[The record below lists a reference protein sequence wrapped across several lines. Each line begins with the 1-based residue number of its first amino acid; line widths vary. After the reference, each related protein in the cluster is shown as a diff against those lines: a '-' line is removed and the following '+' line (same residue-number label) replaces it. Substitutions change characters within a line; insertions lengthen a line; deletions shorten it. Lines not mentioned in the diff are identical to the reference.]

1 MWERSS
7 QPLPVTCPFDNSE
20 VGATWLAG
28 DAEFERATSAAVE
41 AAAAMRRL
49 PAYERAAILMR
60 AHADLVARREEIGRT
75 IAGEVGKALRDAL
88 AEADRGTQTF
98 QVAAEEARRIGG
110 EVIPMDLAPHGVGR
124 VAFTRRYPIG
134 PVAGISPFNFPFNL
148 TAHKIAP
155 AVAAGDPI
163 VLKPATK
170 TPLSALILAD
180 ALDRAGL
187 PKGAL
192 SVLPMSRQIGDRLV
206 TDERYKLLT
215 FTGSSAVGWSM
226 KARAGKKKVLLE
238 LGGNAGVIVDE
249 TADIELRR
257 EARRHRRL
265 LARRPELHLGAAGV
279 RPRQRCSTSSPAAS
293 CARRRGAQDW
303 QPARPGHRHRADD
316 RGGRGRA
323 RRVVG
328 ERRRCSRGRRVLTG
342 GRRIGPALYAPTV
355 LVDVP
360 ETAKVCAQE
369 VFAPVVGLYRFD
381 RVRRR
386 ARAASTGRRTASRPA
401 SSRRDLCRTLDGD
414 GRPRGRR
421 RHGERR
427 VGLAHRPHAVRR
439 REGLGLG
446 REGPRYAIEE
456 MTEQKI
462 VVINRE
468 RYVGRRA
475 QSTSHKSPRSTRR
488 YATSAAAPCG

>member
-1 MWERSS
+1 MPSPFYLAGSWERSS
-7 QPLPVTCPFDNSE
+7 QPLPVTCPFDNSL

-28 DAEFERATSAAVE
+28 EAEFERATKAAVD
-41 AAAAMRRL
+41 AAPVMRKL

-60 AHADLVARREEIGRT
+60 AHAELVARREEIGRT

-98 QVAAEEARRIGG
+98 HVAAEEARRIGG

-148 TAHKIAP
+148 TAHKLAP

-170 TPLSALILAD
+170 TPLSALILAE
-180 ALDRAGL
+180 ALDHAGL

-192 SVLPMSRQIGDRLV
+192 SVLPMSRQVGDRLV

-215 FTGSSAVGWSM
+215 FTGSSAVGWAM
-226 KARAGKKKVLLE
+226 KARAGKKKVVLE

-249 TADIELRR
+249 TADVEH
-257 EARRHRRL
+257 A
-265 LARRPELHLGAAGV
+265 V
-279 RPRQRCSTSSPAAS
+279 K
-293 CARRRGAQDW
+293 
-303 QPARPGHRHRADD
+303 
-316 RGGRGRA
+316 
-323 RRVVG
+323 RVVVG
-328 ERRRCSRGRRVLTG
+328 GFSLAGQSCISVQRVFVHAAVFDRFAALLVARLEALKLGNPLDPTTDIGPMIEESEAARIESWVNEAVSTGATVLTG
-342 GRRIGPALYAPTV
+342 GRRLGPSMYAPTV
-355 LVDVP
+355 LTGVP

-369 VFAPVVGLYRFD
+369 VFAPVVGLYRFTD
-381 RVRRR
+381 FADAL
-386 ARAASTGRRTASRPA
+386 ARLNR
-401 SSRRDLCRTLDGD
+401 SSYGLQAGVFTNDLLRTLTAMDVL
-414 GRPRGRR
+414 
-421 RHGERR
+421 E
-427 VGLAHRPHAVRR
+427 VGGVMVNDVSAWRIDHMPYGGVKDS
-439 REGLGLG
+439 GLG

-462 VVINRE
+462 IVINRE
-468 RYVGRRA
+468 L
-475 QSTSHKSPRSTRR
+475 S
-488 YATSAAAPCG
+488 

>member
-1 MWERSS
+1 MSTPFYLAGSWERSN

-28 DAEFERATSAAVE
+28 DAELERATAAAV
-41 AAAAMRRL
+41 AAAATMRAL

-60 AHADLVARREEIGRT
+60 AHAELVARREEIGRT

-88 AEADRGTQTF
+88 AEADRGAQTF
-98 QVAAEEARRIGG
+98 QAAAEEARRIGG

-163 VLKPATK
+163 VLKPARK
-170 TPLSALILAD
+170 TPLSALILAE

-192 SVLPMSRQIGDRLV
+192 SVLPMTREVGDRLV
-206 TDERYKLLT
+206 TDDRFKLLT
-215 FTGSSAVGWSM
+215 FTGSSAVGWAM
-226 KARAGKKKVLLE
+226 KARAGKKRVVLE

-249 TADIELRR
+249 TADIAHAVKRI
-257 EARRHRRL
+257 
-265 LARRPELHLGAAGV
+265 
-279 RPRQRCSTSSPAAS
+279 
-293 CARRRGAQDW
+293 
-303 QPARPGHRHRADD
+303 
-316 RGGRGRA
+316 
-323 RRVVG
+323 VVG
-328 ERRRCSRGRRVLTG
+328 GFSLAGQSCISVQRVFVHDAVFDRFAADLVARLEALKIGNPLDPATDIGPMIEESEAVRIEAWVKEAVREGATVLTG
-342 GRRIGPALYAPTV
+342 GRRMGPALYAPTV
-355 LVDVP
+355 LVGVS

-369 VFAPVVGLYRFD
+369 VFAPVVGLYRFTD
-381 RVRRR
+381 FDE
-386 ARAASTGRRTASRPA
+386 ALAALNR
-401 SSRRDLCRTLDGD
+401 SSYGLQAGVFTRDLLRTLTAMDVI
-414 GRPRGRR
+414 
-421 RHGERR
+421 E
-427 VGLAHRPHAVRR
+427 VGGVMVNDVSAWRIDHMPYGGVKDS
-439 REGLGLG
+439 GLG

-462 VVINRE
+462 IVINRE
-468 RYVGRRA
+468 L
-475 QSTSHKSPRSTRR
+475 T
-488 YATSAAAPCG
+488 

>member
-1 MWERSS
+1 MSSPFYLAGAWERSNR
-7 QPLPVTCPFDNSE
+7 PLPVTCPFDNSE
-20 VGATWLAG
+20 VGATWLAS
-28 DAEFERATSAAVE
+28 DAEFERATQAAV
-41 AAAAMRRL
+41 AAAKEMRRL

-75 IAGEVGKALRDAL
+75 IAGEAGKALRDAL

-134 PVAGISPFNFPFNL
+134 PVAAISPFNFPFNL
-148 TAHKIAP
+148 AAHKLAP

-170 TPLSALILAD
+170 TPLSALILAE

-192 SVLPMSRQIGDRLV
+192 SVLPMPREVGDHLV

-226 KARAGKKKVLLE
+226 KARAGKKRVLLE

-249 TADIELRR
+249 TADIEHAVKRVVIGGFSLAGQSCISVQRVFVHDAVFDR
-257 EARRHRRL
+257 FAASLVARLEALTIGDPRDPATDIGPMIEESEA
-265 LARRPELHLGAAGV
+265 ARIESWVNEAVQQGAA
-279 RPRQRCSTSSPAAS
+279 
-293 CARRRGAQDW
+293 
-303 QPARPGHRHRADD
+303 
-316 RGGRGRA
+316 
-323 RRVVG
+323 
-328 ERRRCSRGRRVLTG
+328 VLTG
-342 GRRIGPALYAPTV
+342 GRRLGATLYAPTV

-360 ETAKVCAQE
+360 DTAKVCAQE
-369 VFAPVVGLYRFD
+369 VFAPVVGLFRFTD
-381 RVRRR
+381 FDDAL
-386 ARAASTGRRTASRPA
+386 ARLNR
-401 SSRRDLCRTLDGD
+401 SSYGLQAGVFTRDLLRTLTAMDVL
-414 GRPRGRR
+414 
-421 RHGERR
+421 E
-427 VGLAHRPHAVRR
+427 VGGVMVNDVSAWRIDHMPYGGVKDS
-439 REGLGLG
+439 GLG

-462 VVINRE
+462 VVINRDL
-468 RYVGRRA
+468 
-475 QSTSHKSPRSTRR
+475 S
-488 YATSAAAPCG
+488 

>member
-1 MWERSS
+1 MPSPFYLAGSWERSS
-7 QPLPVTCPFDNSE
+7 QPLPVTCPFDNSL

-28 DAEFERATSAAVE
+28 EAEFERATKAAVD
-41 AAAAMRRL
+41 AAPVMRKL

-60 AHADLVARREEIGRT
+60 AHAELVARREEIGRT

-98 QVAAEEARRIGG
+98 HVAAEEARRIGG

-148 TAHKIAP
+148 TAHKLAP

-170 TPLSALILAD
+170 TPLSALILAE
-180 ALDRAGL
+180 ALDHAGL

-192 SVLPMSRQIGDRLV
+192 SVLPMSRQVGDRLV

-215 FTGSSAVGWSM
+215 FTGSSAVGWAM
-226 KARAGKKKVLLE
+226 KARAGKKKVVLE

-249 TADIELRR
+249 TADVEH
-257 EARRHRRL
+257 A
-265 LARRPELHLGAAGV
+265 V
-279 RPRQRCSTSSPAAS
+279 K
-293 CARRRGAQDW
+293 
-303 QPARPGHRHRADD
+303 
-316 RGGRGRA
+316 
-323 RRVVG
+323 RVVVG
-328 ERRRCSRGRRVLTG
+328 GFSLAGQSCISVQRVFVHAAVFDRFAALLVARLEALKLGNPLDPTTDIGPMIEESEAARIESWVNEAVSAGATVLTG
-342 GRRIGPALYAPTV
+342 GRRLGPSMYAPTV
-355 LVDVP
+355 LTGVP

-369 VFAPVVGLYRFD
+369 VFAPVVGLYRFTD
-381 RVRRR
+381 FADAL
-386 ARAASTGRRTASRPA
+386 ARLNR
-401 SSRRDLCRTLDGD
+401 SSYGLQAGVFTNDLLRTLTAMDVL
-414 GRPRGRR
+414 
-421 RHGERR
+421 E
-427 VGLAHRPHAVRR
+427 VGGVMVNDVSAWRIDHMPYGGVKDS
-439 REGLGLG
+439 GLG

-462 VVINRE
+462 IVINRE
-468 RYVGRRA
+468 L
-475 QSTSHKSPRSTRR
+475 S
-488 YATSAAAPCG
+488 

>member
-1 MWERSS
+1 MSSPFYLAGAWERSN

-28 DAEFERATSAAVE
+28 DAEFERATAAAV
-41 AAAAMRRL
+41 AAAGTMRRL

-60 AHADLVARREEIGRT
+60 AHAELVARREEIGRT

-88 AEADRGTQTF
+88 AEADRGAQTF

-134 PVAGISPFNFPFNL
+134 PVAAISPFNFPFNL

-163 VLKPATK
+163 VLKPARK

-192 SVLPMSRQIGDRLV
+192 SVLPMSREVGDRLV

-215 FTGSSAVGWSM
+215 FTGSSAVGWAM
-226 KARAGKKKVLLE
+226 KARAGKKRVLLE
-238 LGGNAGVIVDE
+238 LGGNAGVIIDE
-249 TADIELRR
+249 TADIEHAVKRVAMGGFSLAGQSCIHVQRVFVHDAVFDTFADGLVAR
-257 EARRHRRL
+257 VQTLKVGNPLDPATDVGPMIEADEA
-265 LARRPELHLGAAGV
+265 ARVESWVKEAVEEGA
-279 RPRQRCSTSSPAAS
+279 
-293 CARRRGAQDW
+293 
-303 QPARPGHRHRADD
+303 
-316 RGGRGRA
+316 
-323 RRVVG
+323 
-328 ERRRCSRGRRVLTG
+328 RVLTG
-342 GRRIGPALYAPTV
+342 GRRLGPAVFEPTV

-369 VFAPVVGLYRFD
+369 VFAPVVSLYRFTD
-381 RVRRR
+381 FDDAL
-386 ARAASTGRRTASRPA
+386 ARLNRSPYGLQAGVFT
-401 SSRRDLCRTLDGD
+401 RDLLRTLTAMDVL
-414 GRPRGRR
+414 
-421 RHGERR
+421 E
-427 VGLAHRPHAVRR
+427 VGGVMVNDVSAWRIDHMPYGGVKDS
-439 REGLGLG
+439 GLG

-468 RYVGRRA
+468 L
-475 QSTSHKSPRSTRR
+475 T
-488 YATSAAAPCG
+488 